1 MAIWNQNRKTAFS
14 QVRWAGTSRSAGGFT
29 YVGVLV
35 LVALIGI
42 ALASMGQIWH
52 TLQQR
57 EKEQELLFI
66 GHEFRFALARY
77 AQGAP
82 AQAGRAPLHLEDLL
96 KDPRSPGVRRYLRKI
111 YLDPMTGSAE
121 WGLITGPNGEIYGV
135 HSLSDD
141 EPLKKS
147 NFGFVDRQ
155 FEGKMKYSE
164 WVFMSSTGS
173 SRRRSLTFPASGAA
187 SSGN

>member
-1 MAIWNQNRKTAFS
+1 MAIRNQNEKTALFQTRGAWMS
-14 QVRWAGTSRSAGGFT
+14 QPEGGFT

-42 ALASMGQIWH
+42 ALASVGQIWH
-52 TLQQR
+52 TVQQR

-66 GHEFRFALARY
+66 GHEFRVALARY
-77 AQGAP
+77 GQNSPG
-82 AQAGRAPLHLEDLL
+82 QAGRSPLHLEDLL
-96 KDPRSPGVRRYLRKI
+96 KDPRAPGIKRYLRKI
-111 YLDPMTGSAE
+111 YVDPMTGSAK
-121 WGLITGPNGEIYGV
+121 WGLVTGPNGEIYGV

-164 WVFMSSTGS
+164 WVFMGSTGS
-173 SRRRSLTFPASGAA
+173 SRRRSLTAPASAA
-187 SSGN
+187 VSSGT

>member
-1 MAIWNQNRKTAFS
+1 MHLAQS
-14 QVRWAGTSRSAGGFT
+14 SEGFT
-29 YVGVLV
+29 YIGVLV

-42 ALASMGQIWH
+42 ALATVGEVWH
-52 TLQQR
+52 TMQQR

-66 GHEFRFALARY
+66 GHEFRLALSRY
-77 AQGAP
+77 AQNAHS
-82 AQAGRAPLHLEDLL
+82 QAELSPLHLEDLL
-96 KDPRSPGVRRYLRKI
+96 KDPRDPGIKRYLRKI
-111 YLDPMTGSAE
+111 YPDPITGSAQ

-147 NFGFVDRQ
+147 NFGLADRQ

-164 WVFMSSTGS
+164 WIFMSSPGS
-173 SRRRSLTFPASGAA
+173 LRRYRPPSPASGAA
-187 SSGN
+187 SGKKT